1 MADQIDAPMPGNQA
15 MQTQTK
21 TEEQPTQVGLQR
33 TTVEEKKKSKWW
45 LWFVIGLIV
54 GVGLSAVYFLLL

>member
-1 MADQIDAPMPGNQA
+1 MADQIDAPMPGNQT

-21 TEEQPTQVGLQR
+21 TEEQPAQVGLQR

>member
-1 MADQIDAPMPGNQA
+1 MADQIDAPMPGNQT

-21 TEEQPTQVGLQR
+21 TEEQPAQAGLQR